1 MTIGNFSKLALAIAI
16 PMISARAHAW
26 GDTGHEVVGEI
37 AERILVNDEQTM
49 MAIESIIGIEPLA
62 IAATWP
68 DKVRSDERFEDFA
81 PYHFFTYFRD
91 PNEQREQD
99 ITTVFTKYPPL
110 LIDSAENP
118 AAQAI
123 ALRFIIHMVGDA
135 AQPLHSGNEFDRG
148 ANSCTV
154 KLQPTADS
162 KPFQTNLHKAWDTDL
177 INAMINQWK
186 KENPSIKYFGASDIA
201 RILMSKH
208 ADILTAPTS
217 INHNDWIKEGIALEK
232 AGVVYPDTL
241 PEDARPYCSK
251 KASELG
257 QDEIPVLGPE
267 YFAASRTIIEKQLV
281 KGGVRLAAFLKAILK
296 NRVFTPIDDDKILES
311 LKKKNSTKG

>member
-1 MTIGNFSKLALAIAI
+1 MNLKVLSKMALLTVAV
-16 PMISARAHAW
+16 PMISARAYAW

-37 AERILVNDEQTM
+37 AERILVNDEHTM
-49 MAIESIIGIEPLA
+49 MAIESIIGIEPLM
-62 IAATWP
+62 IAATWA

-91 PNEQREQD
+91 PSKEVERD

-110 LIDSAENP
+110 LIDSSVHP
-118 AAQAI
+118 LGQGI
-123 ALRFIIHMVGDA
+123 ALRYIIHMVGDA

-162 KPFQTNLHKAWDTDL
+162 KAVQTNLHKVWDTDL
-177 INAMINQWK
+177 INAMINQWR
-186 KENPSIKYFGASDIA
+186 KENPSIKYFGAPDIA
-201 RILMSKH
+201 RILMAKH
-208 ADILTAPTS
+208 KDILSSATT
-217 INHNDWIKEGIALEK
+217 INHIEWIKEGIEMEK

-241 PEDARPYCSK
+241 PEDARPYCNKRPSN
-251 KASELG
+251 LG
-257 QDEIPVLGPE
+257 PDEIPLLGPE
-267 YFAASRTIIEKQLV
+267 YFVKSREIIEKQLV

-296 NRVFTPIDDDKILES
+296 NRVHTPVDEGKILED
-311 LKKKNSTKG
+311 LKKKNKVN